1 MAKGGLPYRVAH
13 AGEKVKQINGVSTL
27 TYLKISTEM
36 EKERNEERWEKRE
49 KKSIEARSNSSA
61 NKG

>member
-1 MAKGGLPYRVAH
+1 MAKGGLPYRAH

-27 TYLKISTEM
+27 TYLKISTEI

-49 KKSIEARSNSSA
+49 KESIEARSNSSA